1 MSASP
6 ISLNTVSII
15 RRDPAWHER
24 NLWVIALL
32 FVVAVSLYI
41 TEFQP
46 WILWDA
52 KSLKTTRQFVAS
64 FFPPAH
70 SSEFLIM
77 ALKGAWT
84 TVAVATAGVTIALF
98 GAVPLALIGARALSI
113 SRIGTGRIAF
123 FPACVRTI
131 VRWVLIVLR
140 SVPELVWGLIFVRA
154 IGLGDTTG
162 VMAIA
167 LTYCG
172 MMGKVFLEIFESQE
186 NRAAEALLTN
196 GAGRM
201 QAFLYGTLPT
211 CLPEM
216 VSYTVFRWECAIR
229 SSVILGFVGAGG
241 LGQQMELSSRMLQG
255 DEVFTMLVIFVFLV
269 WVADVISKRLRTWLD

>member
-1 MSASP
+1 VAALAP
-6 ISLNTVSII
+6 TLPHA

-24 NLWVIALL
+24 NLWVVALV

-46 WILWDA
+46 WILFDE

-70 SSEFLIM
+70 AGDFLWLV
-77 ALKGAWT
+77 AKGTWT
-84 TVAVATAGVTIALF
+84 TVAVATVGVTLALI
-98 GAVPLALIGARALSI
+98 GAVPLALLSARALSI
-113 SRIGTGRIAF
+113 SRIGTGQVAWLPRALRTF
-123 FPACVRTI
+123 VRG
-131 VRWVLIVLR
+131 VLIVLR

-186 NRAAEALLTN
+186 NRAAEALLAN
-196 GAGRM
+196 GASRL

-255 DEVFTMLVIFVFLV
+255 DEVFTMLAAFVFLV